1 MADIIN
7 VITGNVTK
15 TISIELKNWSYIY
28 FNYFHS
34 NHFFTIIRY
43 HIFEVYG
50 DHSFFYTPFPYKSIP
65 ICIRFNFSFIYK
77 YILIQPISAYEM

>member
-1 MADIIN
+1 MYTGIQTKKEELNIVKVKIIYTIKIKLKINIRFFINKDNMADIIN

-34 NHFFTIIRY
+34 NHF
-43 HIFEVYG
+43 
-50 DHSFFYTPFPYKSIP
+50 
-65 ICIRFNFSFIYK
+65 
-77 YILIQPISAYEM
+77 LQ